1 MISPFVL
8 RRTKNEVLK
17 DLPDKIEN
25 TVLVDFSEDEK
36 KLYLAHL
43 AQANQLLK
51 TLDGS
56 RQYSDSCDV
65 DKVKADLL

>member
-8 RRTKNEVLK
+8 RRTKNEVFK

-43 AQANQLLK
+43 AQAYQFL
-51 TLDGS
+51 
-56 RQYSDSCDV
+56 
-65 DKVKADLL
+65 